1 MTSLAAVV
9 ASLSLGYVQFAI
21 LADKILGRP
30 ELSSDPRFS
39 SNSARVMNR
48 DALITIISETLMK
61 QTRDH
66 WLQYFS
72 GLGYI
77 FTSSCLFYIC
87 TGLIIVNSVP
97 FGPINNIEQTFEHP
111 QAKARN
117 LVVEVEVCLFRSDT

>member
-1 MTSLAAVV
+1 MTAFTTVV

-66 WLQYFS
+66 WLQCFS
-72 GLGYI
+72 GLGYT
-77 FTSSCLFYIC
+77 FTSSYLFYIC
-87 TGLIIVNSVP
+87 QG
-97 FGPINNIEQTFEHP
+97 
-111 QAKARN
+111 
-117 LVVEVEVCLFRSDT
+117 